1 MELFDV
7 FWGGAGDLLVDTG
20 VCGDGR
26 EDNVGVETA
35 SGVVAGLLTVTD
47 ILGDSAYERN
57 KYREGWR
64 KVVYERLWRM
74 VSALKSG
81 FAASAGVILLR
92 CPYSSGSFMRSLSTR
107 YY

>member
-1 MELFDV
+1 MSFGAVLGICLLTPV
-7 FWGGAGDLLVDTG
+7 FA
-20 VCGDGR
+20 GDGR
-26 EDNVGVETA
+26 EDNAGVETA

-64 KVVYERLWRM
+64 KVVYERLWHM